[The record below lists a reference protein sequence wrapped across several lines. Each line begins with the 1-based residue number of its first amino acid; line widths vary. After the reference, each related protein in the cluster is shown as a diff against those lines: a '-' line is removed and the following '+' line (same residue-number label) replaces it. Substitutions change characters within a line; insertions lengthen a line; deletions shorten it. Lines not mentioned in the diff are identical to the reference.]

1 MPGFPLVA
9 VSATVKTEQSSR
21 RVRLNQAY
29 IDALARAELTP
40 IIAPPMD
47 DGARC
52 RDILDA
58 AVGLV
63 LTGGEDVDPAEYGAA
78 PHPALGGTNRV
89 RDRWELALAREARA
103 RRMPTLAICRGVQV
117 LNVAMGGTLVQDIPS
132 EWPGALQ
139 HEGNV
144 RGARTHGV
152 EVVADSRLSEALGT
166 TGLLVNSM
174 HHQAVNTLA
183 DGLRISAR
191 SPDGLVEGVEA
202 ADGDWWAVGVQ
213 WHPEELIGSAEPW
226 DRSLFADFA
235 RRCGR

>member
-1 MPGFPLVA
+1 MPGFPIVA

-29 IDALARAELTP
+29 VDALARAELTP
-40 IIAPPMD
+40 IITAPLD
-47 DGARC
+47 DRARC

-63 LTGGEDVDPAEYGAA
+63 LTGGEDVDPGEYGAA
-78 PHPALGGTNRV
+78 PHPALGETNSA

-103 RRMPTLAICRGVQV
+103 RRIPTLAICRGIQV

-132 EWPGALQ
+132 EWPGALP
-139 HEGNV
+139 HEGSV
-144 RGARTHGV
+144 RGARTHGID
-152 EVVADSRLSEALGT
+152 VAPGSRLAEALGAT
-166 TGLLVNSM
+166 EVLVNSM
-174 HHQAVNTLA
+174 HHQAVNALA

-202 ADGDWWAVGVQ
+202 EDSEWWAVGVQ
-213 WHPEELIGSAEPW
+213 WHPEELIGSAEAW
-226 DRSLFADFA
+226 DRSLFAEFA
-235 RRCGR
+235 RRCVR